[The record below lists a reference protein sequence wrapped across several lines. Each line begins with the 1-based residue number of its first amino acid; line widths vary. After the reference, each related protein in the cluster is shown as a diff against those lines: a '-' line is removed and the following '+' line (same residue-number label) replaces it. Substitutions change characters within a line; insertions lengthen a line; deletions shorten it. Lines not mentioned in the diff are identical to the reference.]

1 MLKKFDKECNRIL
14 NTYKIIAESN
24 GFSDSDELLEEIF
37 DIKGFSS
44 FKEFKKDSELIEKIK
59 MTDKN
64 IIEDA
69 AKGLWENSIE
79 KFNEDDESEKQ
90 SLEFSKQ
97 IYCFLNEC
105 F

>member
-1 MLKKFDKECNRIL
+1 VQRRVRNRRKESFPPYFL
-14 NTYKIIAESN
+14 NFELEISKIAIQ
-24 GFSDSDELLEEIF
+24 LLEEIF